1 MNRRYI
7 RAIGVALALSF
18 ALGCGAS
25 SAETESSQAEVKASF
40 VFKST
45 GIAKYDTL
53 LQTTKDI
60 TGNLD
65 RATSALENIVPSI
78 KDAVA
83 GLGAVMAGAEAVG
96 QAEDFGAVMT
106 ALFGELEK
114 AKIKMTV
121 TVSGDAVML
130 GVAAMPGG
138 DEGLVAKVQ
147 AAFDGVNA
155 AIATIRAVP
164 ESLASV
170 VADAQ
175 SLVPQIQGL
184 VQSAPQDFT
193 GMNAMKL
200 PAATEALAKA
210 GEELAKVPEKVPALI
225 EAAATFM
232 GQLSALGQ

>member
-7 RAIGVALALSF
+7 RAVGVALALSF

-25 SAETESSQAEVKASF
+25 SAETESSEAEVKASF

-65 RATSALENIVPSI
+65 RATAALENIVPSI

-83 GLGAVMAGAEAVG
+83 GLGDVLAGAEAVG

-138 DEGLVAKVQ
+138 DESLVAKVQ

-184 VQSAPQDFT
+184 AESAPQDFT